1 MIIKT
6 ETNLRNFETWSGAT
20 ETKNL
25 ILDAGLEEEFEGLI
39 EELYPNGLSDTER
52 KKYSAEVTDDGL
64 VSYST
69 WSEANSSNNSN
80 IATEADKLE
89 FAKAEAANNIIIPE
103 ISNILLILFKIIPP
117 FILICPFS

>member
-39 EELYPNGLSDTER
+39 EELYPEGLTDTELNDILWFD
-52 KKYSAEVTDDGL
+52 SD
-64 VSYST
+64 
-69 WSEANSSNNSN
+69 W
-80 IATEADKLE
+80 KLE
-89 FAKAEAANNIIIPE
+89 SLGVKEE
-103 ISNILLILFKIIPP
+103 EEEE
-117 FILICPFS
+117 

>member
-39 EELYPNGLSDTER
+39 DELYPNGLTDTELN
-52 KKYSAEVTDDGL
+52 DILWFD
-64 VSYST
+64 
-69 WSEANSSNNSN
+69 
-80 IATEADKLE
+80 ADWILE
-89 FAKAEAANNIIIPE
+89 NLGIKEE
-103 ISNILLILFKIIPP
+103 EEE
-117 FILICPFS
+117 